1 MLNKNLDRIE
11 KDNTFSLV
19 NKRLNAYKKANPNAK
34 IISLG
39 IGDVSKPI
47 SKPVIKAMHKAVDD
61 LADMKTFKGYGS
73 YYGLDELR
81 QTIIKNDYKDFG
93 FTIDEVY
100 VSDGCKSD
108 STNILELFD
117 KDVKVLLGNPLYPIY
132 KNGCLS
138 LSKTIEEVKLNEN
151 YKLDVPNKHY
161 DVVYICSPNN
171 PIGNAYTYDELK
183 KFVKYA
189 IKEKAIILFDNV
201 YEPFI
206 SSNDVPHSIY
216 EIKGA
221 KKCAIEFRSF
231 SKKAS
236 FTGLRCSYFVI
247 PKQIDKNVNYYWK
260 ERTLNRFNGASY
272 VAQIGA
278 IETYSKEAK
287 KIQKQNIKE
296 YMANAKYLR
305 DSFRELGF
313 EVIGGI
319 DAPFMW
325 INVKQDSWKFFDFC
339 LKKLNVIVIPGIIFG
354 SEGKEYIRV
363 SALGNIENSKIAI
376 RRFKEYYEK

>member
-1 MLNKNLDRIE
+1 MLNKNLNKIE
-11 KDNTFSLV
+11 KDNTFSLINKKV
-19 NKRLNAYKKANPNAK
+19 NTYKKNNPNAK

-47 SKPVIKAMHKAVDD
+47 SEPVIKAMHKAVDD
-61 LADMKTFKGYGS
+61 LSNMKNFSGYGN
-73 YYGLDELR
+73 YYGLKELR
-81 QTIIKNDYKDFG
+81 EAILENEYQKYDFS
-93 FTIDEVY
+93 IDEIY
-100 VSDGCKSD
+100 VSDGTKSD

-117 KDVKVLLGNPLYPIY
+117 ANVKVLLGNPLYPIY

-138 LSKTIEEVKLNEN
+138 LNKNIEELPLNEK

-161 DVVYICSPNN
+161 DVIYLCSPNN
-171 PIGNAYTYDELK
+171 PIGNAYTFSELNK
-183 KFVKYA
+183 WIKYA
-189 IKEKAIILFDNV
+189 NKNKSIILFDNV

-206 SSNDVPHSIY
+206 TSEDVPHSIY

-247 PKQIDKNVNYYWK
+247 PKQIGKDVNYLWK

-272 VAQIGA
+272 VAQVGA
-278 IETYSKEAK
+278 IASFSKQAK
-287 KIQKQNIKE
+287 KIQKDNIKA
-296 YMANAKYLR
+296 YLKNAKYLR
-305 DSFRELGF
+305 ESFEALGF
-313 EVIGGI
+313 EVEGGL

-325 INVKQDSWKFFDFC
+325 IKIKDKSWKFFDFC
-339 LKKLNVIVIPGIIFG
+339 LKKLNVIVIPGVIFG
-354 SEGKEYIRV
+354 SEGEYHIRI
-363 SALGNIENSKIAI
+363 SGLGNIEDSKEAI
-376 RRFKEYYEK
+376 RRFKAYYEK

>member
-1 MLNKNLDRIE
+1 MLNKDLDRIE
-11 KDNTFSLV
+11 KDNTFSLINKKV
-19 NKRLNAYKKANPNAK
+19 NIYKKANPNAN

-73 YYGLDELR
+73 YYGLEELR
-81 QTIIKNDYKDFG
+81 QTILKNDYKDFD
-93 FTIDEVY
+93 FTVDEVY

-117 KDVKVLLGNPLYPIY
+117 KDAKVLLGNPLYPVY

-138 LSKTIEEVKLNEN
+138 LSKQIEEVELNEN

-161 DVVYICSPNN
+161 DVIYICSPNN

-189 IKEKAIILFDNV
+189 TKEKAIILFDNV

-206 SSNDVPHSIY
+206 SSKDVPHSIY

-305 DSFRELGF
+305 DSFKELGF

-325 INVKQDSWKFFDFC
+325 INVKQNSWKFFDFC
-339 LKKLNVIVIPGIIFG
+339 LKKLNIIIIPGIIFG

>member
-1 MLNKNLDRIE
+1 MLNKNLDKIE
-11 KDNTFSLV
+11 KDNTFSLI
-19 NKRLNAYKKANPNAK
+19 NKKLNAYKKANPNAK

-161 DVVYICSPNN
+161 DVIYICSPNN

-278 IETYSKEAK
+278 IETYSKEAI

-305 DSFRELGF
+305 DSFKELGF
-313 EVIGGI
+313 DVIGGI

-325 INVKQDSWKFFDFC
+325 INDKQDSWKFFDFC
-339 LKKLNVIVIPGIIFG
+339 LKKLNIIIIPGIIFG

>member
-161 DVVYICSPNN
+161 DVIYICSPNN

-206 SSNDVPHSIY
+206 SSKDVPHSIY
-216 EIKGA
+216 EINGA

-287 KIQKQNIKE
+287 KNTK
-296 YMANAKYLR
+296 AKY
-305 DSFRELGF
+305 
-313 EVIGGI
+313 
-319 DAPFMW
+319 
-325 INVKQDSWKFFDFC
+325 Q
-339 LKKLNVIVIPGIIFG
+339 
-354 SEGKEYIRV
+354 RV
-363 SALGNIENSKIAI
+363 YG
-376 RRFKEYYEK
+376 

>member
-1 MLNKNLDRIE
+1 MLNKNLDKIE
-11 KDNTFSLV
+11 KDNTFSLI
-19 NKRLNAYKKANPNAK
+19 NKKLNAYKKANPNAK

-93 FTIDEVY
+93 FTVDEVY

-138 LSKTIEEVKLNEN
+138 LSKTIEEVKLNDN

-161 DVVYICSPNN
+161 DVIYICSPNN

-339 LKKLNVIVIPGIIFG
+339 LKKLNVVVIPGIIFG

-376 RRFKEYYEK
+376 RKFKEYYEK